1 MLREDLNSLCT
12 IVKDYIP
19 ASVIAKKNKA
29 NAWAYGYNQEYDVVI
44 ISKTGKI
51 GDIINISGL
60 YIALPEKPSK
70 IWSRSSKASEQYW
83 EREELPKE

>member
-60 YIALPEKPSK
+60 YIALPEKPSNPGSIASIAGK
-70 IWSRSSKASEQYW
+70 GPARSSF
-83 EREELPKE
+83 P